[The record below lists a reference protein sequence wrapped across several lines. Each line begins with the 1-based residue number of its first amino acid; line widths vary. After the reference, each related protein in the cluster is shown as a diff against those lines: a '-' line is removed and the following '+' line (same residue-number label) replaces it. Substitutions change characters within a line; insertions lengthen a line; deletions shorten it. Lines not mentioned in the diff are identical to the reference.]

1 MNNLQDFFIKTNPP
15 SIDNLQVLVDETA
28 KVNNKPQMITEV
40 EYFLLA
46 EIYNDLYDEVK
57 VIDFFR
63 KLYIESGIAS
73 VDNMYWIIK
82 LVVKSFLKDLSY
94 TDEERE
100 LIRVLNFRLLKRA
113 IVVLEYEIDN
123 N

>member
-1 MNNLQDFFIKTNPP
+1 MNELQDFFSKTNPP
-15 SIDNLQVLVDETA
+15 SIDNLQVLVNETA

-57 VIDFFR
+57 VIEFFR
-63 KLYIESGIAS
+63 KIYIESGIAS

-82 LVVKSFLKDLSY
+82 LIVKSYLKDLAY
-94 TDEERE
+94 TEEEME

-113 IVVLEYEIDN
+113 IQALENEIND
-123 N
+123 

>member
-1 MNNLQDFFIKTNPP
+1 MNQLQDFFIKTNPP
-15 SIDNLQVLVDETA
+15 SIDNLQVLVNETS
-28 KVNNKPQMITEV
+28 KVNNKPQMITDV

-63 KLYIESGIAS
+63 KLYIEGGLAS

-82 LVVKSFLKDLSY
+82 LIVKSYLKDLAYS
-94 TDEERE
+94 EEQME
-100 LIRVLNFRLLKRA
+100 LIRVLNFRLLKRSIQA
-113 IVVLEYEIDN
+113 LENEIND
-123 N
+123 

>member
-82 LVVKSFLKDLSY
+82 LVVKSFLKDLAY

>member
-1 MNNLQDFFIKTNPP
+1 MNELQDFFIKTNPP
-15 SIDNLQVLVDETA
+15 SIDNLQVLVDETS

-57 VIDFFR
+57 VTDFFR
-63 KLYIESGIAS
+63 KLYIESGLAS

-82 LVVKSFLKDLSY
+82 LIVKSFLKDLAYS
-94 TDEERE
+94 EEQME

-113 IVVLEYEIDN
+113 IQALENEIN

>member
-1 MNNLQDFFIKTNPP
+1 MNELQDFFSKTNPP
-15 SIDNLQVLVDETA
+15 SIDNLQVLVNETA

-82 LVVKSFLKDLSY
+82 LVVKSFLKDLAY

>member
-1 MNNLQDFFIKTNPP
+1 MNQLQDFFSKTNPP

-28 KVNNKPQMITEV
+28 KVNNKPQMITDV

-63 KLYIESGIAS
+63 KIYIESGIAS

-82 LVVKSFLKDLSY
+82 LIVKSYLKDLAY
-94 TDEERE
+94 TEEEME

-113 IVVLEYEIDN
+113 IQALENEIND
-123 N
+123 

>member
-1 MNNLQDFFIKTNPP
+1 MSELQDFFSKTNAP
-15 SIDNLQVLVDETA
+15 SIDNLQVLVNETA

-63 KLYIESGIAS
+63 KIYIESGLAS

-82 LVVKSFLKDLSY
+82 LIVKSYLKDLAY
-94 TDEERE
+94 TEEEME
-100 LIRVLNFRLLKRA
+100 LIRVLNFRLLKRSIQA
-113 IVVLEYEIDN
+113 LENEIND
-123 N
+123 

>member
-1 MNNLQDFFIKTNPP
+1 MNELQDFFIKTNPP
-15 SIDNLQVLVDETA
+15 SIDNLLVLVDETS

-63 KLYIESGIAS
+63 KLYIEGGLAS

-82 LVVKSFLKDLSY
+82 LIVKSFLKDLAY
-94 TDEERE
+94 NEEQME

-113 IVVLEYEIDN
+113 IVVLENEIN

>member
-1 MNNLQDFFIKTNPP
+1 MNRLQDFFSKTNAP
-15 SIDNLQVLVDETA
+15 SIDNLQVLVNETS

-57 VIDFFR
+57 TIDFFR

-82 LVVKSFLKDLSY
+82 LIVKSYLKDLAY
-94 TDEERE
+94 TEEEME
-100 LIRVLNFRLLKRA
+100 LIRVLNFRLLKRSIQA
-113 IVVLEYEIDN
+113 LENEIND
-123 N
+123 

>member
-1 MNNLQDFFIKTNPP
+1 MNELQDFFIKTNPP
-15 SIDNLQVLVDETA
+15 SIDNLLVLVDETS

-63 KLYIESGIAS
+63 KLYIEGGLAS

-82 LVVKSFLKDLSY
+82 LIVKSYLKDLAY
-94 TDEERE
+94 TEEEME

-113 IVVLEYEIDN
+113 IQALENEIND
-123 N
+123 